1 VDPNPS
7 RRPNPEA
14 IAWYLARSER
24 LLDDLRERFRA
35 LLSRCGQLAGFSG
48 AVLALVGAN
57 AHSILAS
64 LHDGTRKAA
73 GLSLLFGSFAL
84 IAAFVTALRG
94 SAVPRGVSDVS
105 AREAAGYLLPRF
117 TSEPDLWRV
126 QLRTVKALVTAID
139 ATTQQV
145 DAINR
150 AVAWATRFFLA
161 GLAAVGI
168 ALAIL
173 VLVVTFE

>member
-1 VDPNPS
+1 VEAS
-7 RRPNPEA
+7 REREPNPEA

-24 LLDDLRERFRA
+24 LLDDLRERVRA
-35 LLSRCGQLAGFSG
+35 LLSRSGQLAGFSG
-48 AVLALVGAN
+48 AVVGAN
-57 AHSILAS
+57 ADSILAS
-64 LHDGTRKAA
+64 LGDGTRRAA
-73 GLSLLFGSFAL
+73 GLCLLLGSFAL

-94 SAVPRGVSDVS
+94 SSVPRGVSDVS

-117 TSEPDLWRV
+117 TGEPDLWRV

-150 AVAWATRFFLA
+150 AVVWATRFFIF
-161 GLAAVGI
+161 GLMSVGA